1 MSSKLL
7 AEEKELVKLVYFGEV
22 RSHEGIRLWRRAQER
37 QRSPRPRSRER
48 PLEQTGSAAATVG
61 TGLDESALSRVLDSL
76 NEAYRRLTRPDQV
89 GRAWTSERWAML
101 SQVLAK
107 LRTLANIAKWNLA
120 SPAQILSSDPKA
132 LAETGVEDTTLAGQA
147 VDSAEA
153 LVDAR
158 VLRIAVRLVQQV
170 DSVAR
175 NGNGKGGCS
184 GATHAAAWVS
194 PEVVSLAGMVLT
206 HLRSITL
213 VLEQSE
219 RTDLEAL
226 EKVYSGL
233 ASGLSS
239 LRRRLGKEAQRVLQA
254 SQDPLQDAAKAASSL
269 GVSVSQ
275 SHQGWASVKEK
286 FAVHARSEEEKI
298 TLKADSFARL
308 HQATLLSCISSFAEL
323 GTGDDKGLE
332 EHTPQRVQRLLD
344 SILHDAEK
352 ATWSEPEP
360 DDGESLA
367 PWHVEFTSNQLRAM
381 QDAVQ
386 SGIPKVAGAQTL
398 MQDTLNGYA
407 QLSSALGLSYTVEK
421 ALRANP
427 AKIREHEAL
436 VELVLQLQEAWRD
449 SGALL
454 TESRQADLVALER
467 TRTRHSRL
475 VVRAYRIGGEEMA
488 TMVLARLLLVDEM
501 LLPPAKRRLTGEMP
515 FTMDKPYRICQAV
528 ISGLEQAGRVNA
540 RRRRRWL
547 RCPHANMRV
556 VLAGEVWRQLMER
569 HLNTEAAFDP
579 LNACMDL
586 PLSLREFRIAASFLE
601 VNLAERVAGL
611 LYEVCADMTGSNGE
625 ATLYSLQK
633 VLARFGARGCGQW
646 GKAAELAAYQLKH
659 APLAPPRTSLP
670 VEEATPGKPQ
680 ANPGRRMSSSMV
692 SSQVAELASELKG
705 DQASAPSKLAAPE
718 AGRRS
723 SSGRR
728 MSSSMAASQ
737 VADLASELKSEAAA
751 PSRLATPEAGRRG
764 SSGRRMSSSMAASQ
778 VAELAQE
785 LKVEEKPE
793 LTKVPT
799 TASTVS
805 HHGPAAQPAP
815 LTPMVCPRCLKGD
828 LPTFPYVSVG
838 ELTRSHVTAA
848 APMVSPPATAATAA
862 TTSDLH
868 SSCASASDSF
878 EGELSPDDPQV
889 AQELGEDI
897 ILSWATGVLTDG
909 IVLCKDERGDYF
921 RWLARIVLYD
931 MLDEDVLQERAK
943 SREESRPTSKANKGG
958 KRTSF
963 VMAMSATATAN
974 SDEKRPSVSEN
985 TSRPPE
991 ASRPATSVSLASLIS
1006 NITDSTHKAQVTQK
1020 KQADQLQQMKEAE
1033 RDWSIPIPDVYLARM
1048 RVDLGVKSAD
1058 HDASITAAL
1067 RNVVGEEAT
1076 ARRRSIAN
1084 NMLLAYGRGAELQQ
1098 QKRAEREVEMIQR
1111 LQSLVQES
1119 EVQAL
1124 KKELAAASQAIPTSS
1139 TLLVGGSAQLAQRIL
1154 VPRVR
1159 APVVRHEQD
1168 EQANLKQALAEMRK
1182 DGRTAADLAAH
1193 AEVRRMAKEI
1203 VHLSA
1208 KNATQCYN
1216 HAGFDEED
1224 RKNQVAAALRLLEHE
1239 LFPSDE
1245 QGPSPEE
1252 GKSADEE
1259 QSVYTVAPLLLAKPT
1274 AKRLLK
1280 QARKELEAQEVK
1292 EAVRMETFR
1301 RKARV
1306 KETLSSAPT
1315 TEIDSGVDSDD
1326 SARSDLADCG
1336 EGNGRARRRWSD
1348 QRLNDMLQRDWSPI
1362 NSPSPRVTAV
1372 KMSPA
1377 KGLSDDVEQNW
1388 EFHPEKGLAWHP
1400 TVQRLLA
1407 SVSGGSQRLRSTLR
1421 PRITRCQSD
1430 TKVSLPAVSGNGASP
1445 RRGRSTAIENRKR
1458 KNEGWRAKVGSSPD
1472 VGSVCG
1478 SAFFP
1483 NDEPG
1488 AQ

>member
-1 MSSKLL
+1 MTSKLL

-22 RSHEGIRLWRRAQER
+22 RSHEGVRLWRRAQER
-37 QRSPRPRSRER
+37 QRSPPPRSRER

-170 DSVAR
+170 GISAR
-175 NGNGKGGCS
+175 SKGHGCS
-184 GATHAAAWVS
+184 NVPSAASAASASGCWVS

-206 HLRSITL
+206 HLRSISL

-219 RTDLEAL
+219 RTDLEAM

-233 ASGLSS
+233 ASGLAS
-239 LRRRLGKEAQRVLQA
+239 LRRRLGTEAQRVLQA

-298 TLKADSFARL
+298 ALKADSFARL

-323 GTGDDKGLE
+323 GTRGDAQGLE
-332 EHTPQRVQRLLD
+332 EHTEQRVQRLLD

-352 ATWSEPEP
+352 PTWSEAEA

-386 SGIPKVAGAQTL
+386 SGIPKVVGAQTL

-475 VVRAYRIGGEEMA
+475 VIRAYRIGGEEMA

-515 FTMDKPYRICQAV
+515 FTMDKPYRLCQAV

-659 APLAPPRTSLP
+659 APLAPPRSALP

-680 ANPGRRMSSSMV
+680 APSGRRMSSSMV
-692 SSQVAELASELKG
+692 STQVAELASELKA
-705 DQASAPSKLAAPE
+705 DQAPPSKLATPE
-718 AGRRS
+718 ARPVSRGS
-723 SSGRR
+723 RR
-728 MSSSMAASQ
+728 MSSSMAAPE
-737 VADLASELKSEAAA
+737 VADLASELKSSEAAA
-751 PSRLATPEAGRRG
+751 PSKVETPELGRR
-764 SSGRRMSSSMAASQ
+764 SSNRRMSNSLPANQ

-785 LKVEEKPE
+785 LKVEEKVEP
-793 LTKVPT
+793 TKVP

-805 HHGPAAQPAP
+805 HHGPVAQPAP

-848 APMVSPPATAATAA
+848 DAPLVSPPVTA
-862 TTSDLH
+862 SDLH
-868 SSCASASDSF
+868 SSCASGSDNF

-1020 KQADQLQQMKEAE
+1020 KQADQVQQMKEAE

-1058 HDASITAAL
+1058 HDASIAAAL

-1084 NMLLAYGRGAELQQ
+1084 NMLLAYGSGAEFQQ

-1124 KKELAAASQAIPTSS
+1124 KKELAAAAQAIPTSP
-1139 TLLVGGSAQLAQRIL
+1139 TLLVGGAAQLAQRIL
-1154 VPRVR
+1154 VPRLR
-1159 APVVRHEQD
+1159 APVVRQEQD

-1182 DGRTAADLAAH
+1182 DGRSAADLAAH

-1216 HAGFDEED
+1216 HAGFEEED

-1245 QGPSPEE
+1245 QGTSPEE
-1252 GKSADEE
+1252 GKNADED

-1280 QARKELEAQEVK
+1280 QARKELEEVK
-1292 EAVRMETFR
+1292 EAVRLEPFR

-1315 TEIDSGVDSDD
+1315 TEIDEGVDSDD

-1377 KGLSDDVEQNW
+1377 KGLSDGSEQNW

-1400 TVQRLLA
+1400 TVQQLFA

-1445 RRGRSTAIENRKR
+1445 RRGRSTISRR

-1472 VGSVCG
+1472 VGSLCG
-1478 SAFFP
+1478 SPLFP
-1483 NDEPG
+1483 KDEPG